1 MAHTA
6 SEVRRF
12 DLFKLI
18 VTLALLVLLV
28 VLLIARSRRS
38 APAPTPTAAVPTAVV
53 VAATEPAVEA
63 EATAD
68 ADIGEAAEAEIAVP
82 TLDSPVAGEVL
93 PAGEL
98 ALSGTGEPGSE
109 VQIVVDGEVV
119 GVAPVG
125 SDGRWTYVIDIEEPG
140 EHEVAVRAV
149 DAGEE
154 VVAVSEPVPLIVA
167 AEVVAPTLDPS
178 FEGAELPA
186 GELTL
191 GGTGEP
197 GSEVQIVVDGE
208 VVGVA
213 PVGSDGRW
221 TCVIDIEEPGEHEV
235 VVRAVDAGEEV
246 VAASEPVSVTV
257 VAGVV
262 APEFEAPASGA
273 ELSAGELTLS
283 GVGEPGTEVE
293 ILDNGVVVG
302 VAQVGDDGQWRFTF
316 EPEPGDHQLA
326 VRVAGDEAAV
336 GGAVAVKVSSPPS
349 GTACDAPLGSC
360 TGDKYVVVS
369 GDMLWCISR
378 CADVN
383 LYAVIAANP
392 EIENP
397 DLIFPEQI
405 IRIPR

>member
-1 MAHTA
+1 MTHTA

-12 DLFKLI
+12 DLFKFI
-18 VTLALLVLLV
+18 VTLALLVLLI
-28 VLLIARSRRS
+28 VLLIARSCWPTP
-38 APAPTPTAAVPTAVV
+38 APAPTPTPEVV
-53 VAATEPAVEA
+53 VPATEPVVEV
-63 EATAD
+63 EGTAD
-68 ADIGEAAEAEIAVP
+68 AEVEEVAETALVVP
-82 TLDSPVAGEVL
+82 TLDSPVAGDEL
-93 PAGEL
+93 PTGEL
-98 ALSGTGEPGSE
+98 TLSGMGEPGSE
-109 VQIVVDGEVV
+109 VQIVVDGEVI

-125 SDGRWTYVIDIEEPG
+125 SDGKWSYVIRIEEPG
-140 EHEVAVRAV
+140 EHEVVVQAL
-149 DAGEE
+149 DADEE
-154 VVAVSEPVPLIVA
+154 VVAVSEPVSLIVA
-167 AEVVAPTLDPS
+167 AGVVTPTLDPS

-191 GGTGEP
+191 SGTGVP

-208 VVGVA
+208 VLGVA
-213 PVGSDGRW
+213 PVGSDGKW
-221 TCVIDIEEPGEHEV
+221 SYVIRIEEPGEHEV
-235 VVRAVDAGEEV
+235 LVQALDADGEV
-246 VAASEPVSVTV
+246 VTVSEPVSVTV

-262 APEFEAPASGA
+262 APELESPAHGA
-273 ELSAGELTLS
+273 EVSAGELTLA

-326 VRVAGDEAAV
+326 VRAIGDETAV
-336 GGAVAVKVSSPPS
+336 GGAVGVTVSSPPS
-349 GTACDAPLGSC
+349 GTACDAPAGSC
-360 TGDKYVVVS
+360 TGDVYVVVS

-383 LYAVIAANP
+383 LHALIAANP